1 MKDIELLNEL
11 EVKIR
16 EMVSSLERE
25 RDKNTISNK
34 AVQESEKLSKIE
46 EKVRHLI
53 NMIDQLEQPYYE

>member
-1 MKDIELLNEL
+1 MKDIELLNGL

-25 RDKNTISNK
+25 REKNSVSEK

-46 EKVRHLI
+46 ERVRHLI
-53 NMIDQLEQPYYE
+53 IMIDQLEQA

>member
-1 MKDIELLNEL
+1 MKDIELLIAL

-25 RDKNTISNK
+25 REKNSVSEK

-46 EKVRHLI
+46 ERVRHLI
-53 NMIDQLEQPYYE
+53 TMIDQLEKA

>member
-11 EVKIR
+11 EAKIR

-25 RDKNTISNK
+25 REKNIISNK

-53 NMIDQLEQPYYE
+53 NMIDRLEQP

>member
-1 MKDIELLNEL
+1 MKDIELLIAL

-25 RDKNTISNK
+25 REKNSVSEK

-46 EKVRHLI
+46 ERVRHLI
-53 NMIDQLEQPYYE
+53 TMIDQLEQA

>member
-1 MKDIELLNEL
+1 MKDIELLNTL

-25 RDKNTISNK
+25 REKNSVSEN

-46 EKVRHLI
+46 ERVRHLI
-53 NMIDQLEQPYYE
+53 NMIDQLEQA

>member
-1 MKDIELLNEL
+1 VKDIELLNTL

-25 RDKNTISNK
+25 REKNSVSEK

-46 EKVRHLI
+46 ERVRHLI
-53 NMIDQLEQPYYE
+53 TMIDQLEQA

>member
-25 RDKNTISNK
+25 RDKNTIYNK

-53 NMIDQLEQPYYE
+53 NMIDQLEQP

>member
-11 EVKIR
+11 EAKIR

-25 RDKNTISNK
+25 RDKNIISNK

-53 NMIDQLEQPYYE
+53 NMIDQLEQP